1 MREHYYAVIMAG
13 GGGTRLWPL
22 SRKVKPKQLLK
33 IGTERS
39 LFQMAVDRLEGL
51 FPADRIF
58 IVTVAEQA
66 LLLQEQYPS
75 IPKENY
81 LIEPLPRGTASV
93 VGMAALALQ
102 QQDPQAVMAVLTADH
117 FIQNVEGFQK
127 LLRAGYQAANQ
138 GNLVTLGIK
147 PTFPAT
153 GYGYIQRGAKLGNL
167 EGLDYYEVLRFKEKP
182 GEAQAAEMLASGDHD
197 WNSGMFI
204 WRVDRILEEMARLM
218 PELHASLETIRA
230 AWTGTRPTAVI
241 EQVWPG
247 IKPETIDYGI
257 MERARNVVSIPAND
271 LGWNDVGS
279 WDSLFE
285 VLPGDDSGN
294 IILADAYQGIED
306 AHSLVVSEN
315 TGKLIALIGVENLI
329 VVETGDALLICK
341 RDQTQKVKDLVN
353 QLKEKG
359 HNEYL

>member
-1 MREHYYAVIMAG
+1 MKNHYYAVIMAG

-22 SRKVKPKQLLK
+22 SRKAKPKQLLR
-33 IGTERS
+33 IGTDRS

-51 FPADRIF
+51 FPPERIF

-66 LLLQEQYPS
+66 VLLQEQCPH
-75 IPKENY
+75 IPEANY

-93 VGMAALALQ
+93 VGMAAVALQ
-102 QQDPQAVMAVLTADH
+102 QLDGEAVMAVLTADH
-117 FIQNVEGFQK
+117 FIKNVEGFQN
-127 LLRAGYQAANQ
+127 LLRAGYGAAEL

-153 GYGYIQRGAKLGNL
+153 GYGYIQRGKKLGSL

-182 GEAQAAEMLASGDHD
+182 LETQAGDMLASGDHD

-204 WRVDRILEEMARLM
+204 WRVDRILEEMKRLM
-218 PELHASLETIRA
+218 PDLTGSLEIIRA
-230 AWTGTRPTAVI
+230 AWKGSQPSAVI

-257 MERARNVVSIPAND
+257 MERAHKVVSIPAMD
-271 LGWNDVGS
+271 IGWNDVGS

-285 VLPGDDSGN
+285 VLPGDETGN
-294 IILADAYQGIED
+294 IILAENFQGID
-306 AHSLVVSEN
+306 DGNSLVVSEN

-329 VVETGDALLICK
+329 IIETEDALLVCS
-341 RDQTQKVKDLVN
+341 RDQAQKVKELVN
-353 QLKEKG
+353 HLREKD
-359 HNEYL
+359 HNAYL